1 MADQK
6 GKIIG
11 IDLGQKR
18 VGVSI
23 SDSMGLYAHPL
34 KVVEF
39 RSDIQLQDMLMDL
52 AQEHGAQEFVVGLP
66 KNMDGTLGSAAK
78 RAQSFAAKL
87 RRRTGFPV
95 VLLDER
101 LTTSQAHKEMIGLG
115 KTRKRRRSVI
125 DAVAAVLILETYLSR
140 LKSVSNE
147 LESERL

>member
-1 MADQK
+1 MENPE
-6 GKIIG
+6 GRIIG

-23 SDSMGLYAHPL
+23 SDAMGMYAHPL

-39 RSDIQLQDMLMDL
+39 KSDTQLQNCLVGL
-52 AQEHGAQEFVVGLP
+52 AQEHGARTFVVGLP
-66 KNMDGTLGSAAK
+66 KNMDGTLGFAAK

-87 RRRTGFPV
+87 KRRTGFPV
-95 VLLDER
+95 FLLDER
-101 LTTSQAHKEMIGLG
+101 LTTSQADKEMIGLG

-140 LKSVSNE
+140 LRCANTE
-147 LESERL
+147 IESERL